1 MRQKSTVDRKY
12 TNQELCFDPLH
23 SLILG
28 YFLLPQFLIDQ
39 FLFQVTL
46 LEQLS
51 FVQVNPERQEHM
63 KRMQITLI

>member
-1 MRQKSTVDRKY
+1 MRQTSTAGRKH

-28 YFLLPQFLIDQ
+28 YFLLPQLLIDQ

-46 LEQLS
+46 L
-51 FVQVNPERQEHM
+51 
-63 KRMQITLI
+63 